1 MSKYGI
7 PNNVS
12 GVYIITCLV
21 NSKRYIG
28 SSKNIASRLST
39 HFGRDAKRYVNR
51 EFYIDIRK
59 YGIKNFTWSVL
70 ETCSPENL
78 IERERYYYNL
88 IHPEYN
94 IVVPCEQHEIFKQP
108 EVIRRSRLSFLKNA
122 PQRLK
127 ALYAKPEYKKLFRNK
142 QAHRFKA
149 VDVIENGV
157 VICSFE
163 TMTDCANWITQT
175 TNFTGKNKVSKIKAV
190 CDGERPNA
198 YGFKF
203 RYSTKC
209 ND

>member
-21 NSKRYIG
+21 NGKRYIG
-28 SSKNIASRLST
+28 SSKNVAARLST

-59 YGIKNFTWSVL
+59 YGIQNFTWSVL

-78 IERERYYYNL
+78 IERERYYYNV

-108 EVIRRSRLSFLKNA
+108 EVKRRSRLSFLKNA
-122 PQRLK
+122 PQKLK
-127 ALYAKPEYKKLFRNK
+127 ALYAKPEYKKNYSSISRLIGLGLLTLSR
-142 QAHRFKA
+142 
-149 VDVIENGV
+149 
-157 VICSFE
+157 
-163 TMTDCANWITQT
+163 T
-175 TNFTGKNKVSKIKAV
+175 T
-190 CDGERPNA
+190 
-198 YGFKF
+198 
-203 RYSTKC
+203 
-209 ND
+209 